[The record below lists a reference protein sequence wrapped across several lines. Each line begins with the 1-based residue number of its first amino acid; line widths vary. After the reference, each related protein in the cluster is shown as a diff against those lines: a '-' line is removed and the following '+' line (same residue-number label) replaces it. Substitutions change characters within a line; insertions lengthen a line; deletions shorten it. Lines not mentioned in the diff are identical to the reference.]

1 MTKENLTLDERNGK
15 LLAQE
20 NQMLAQPVFL
30 IGDRIKP
37 NSLGLTTGLF
47 QPGELFLVVD
57 QGEKIAKW
65 AGDPT
70 RTMELWNFAED
81 ESLRRTI
88 SDPRFFDLV
97 ARRKQPANLPAAK
110 PLLDANNKTQTT
122 NLPAAEPNKPEVK
135 KSHHK
140 KKPALL
146 D

>member
-37 NSLGLTTGLF
+37 NSLGLTTGL